1 MYKVLIGLNIKLN
14 DLEEWDENNGGELV
28 LSNEVRF
35 DKGDIVKAFPEC
47 ADVEFLIEM
56 KAIEEVKEGEIK
68 KAAKRKV
75 VKDE

>member
-1 MYKVLIGLNIKLN
+1 MYKVLIGLHIKLN
-14 DLEEWDENNGGELV
+14 DLEEWDEDNGGRLIFG
-28 LSNEVRF
+28 NEVRF

-56 KAIEEVKEGEIK
+56 KAIEEIREGEIK

-75 VKDE
+75 EKDE